1 MRFRLIG
8 KKWVTMMS
16 NGLFDLTGKVALI
29 TGSSRGIG
37 FTLAKG
43 LREAG
48 ATIILNGRNEER
60 LRDASKE
67 LGGVYYVCFDVTD
80 RDGVKDGIEEVVKKY
95 GGIDIL
101 VNNAGIQIRS
111 PLEEFNEND
120 WDRILDVNLKG
131 AFIVSKY
138 VVRGMIS
145 RREGKIINIC
155 SLMSEVSR
163 PTVAPYT
170 ASKGGLRMLTRAM
183 AVEWGRYNIQ
193 TNGIGPGY
201 IVTEMTKPLIAR
213 EDFDRWVKSRTPAG
227 RWGYPEELIGTVV
240 FLASKASDF
249 VNGQIIYVDGG
260 ILASL

>member
-1 MRFRLIG
+1 MKSRLIE
-8 KKWVTMMS
+8 KRWVTTMS
-16 NGLFDLTGKVALI
+16 KSLFDLTGRLALV

-43 LREAG
+43 LQAAG
-48 ATIILNGRNEER
+48 ATVVLNGRNEETLKR
-60 LRDASKE
+60 ASGE
-67 LGGVYYVCFDVTD
+67 LGNTHYAVFDVTNPD
-80 RDGVKDGIEEVVKKY
+80 QVKRSVNEITEKY

-111 PLEEFNEND
+111 TLEEFEESD

-131 AFIVSKY
+131 AFVVSKY

-145 RREGKIINIC
+145 RRRGKIINIC

-163 PTVAPYT
+163 PTVGPYA

-183 AVEWGRYNIQ
+183 AVEWGKYNIQ
-193 TNGIGPGY
+193 VNGIGPGY
-201 IVTEMTKPLIAR
+201 IITEMTKPLIER
-213 EDFDRWVKSRTPAG
+213 KDFNSWVKSRTPAG
-227 RWGYPEELIGTVV
+227 RWGKPEELIGTVV
-240 FLASKASDF
+240 FLASGASDF
-249 VNGQIIYVDGG
+249 INGQIIYVDGG

>member
-1 MRFRLIG
+1 MRFQLIER
-8 KKWVTMMS
+8 KWVTMMS
-16 NGLFDLTGKVALI
+16 KDLFDLKGKTALV

-37 FTLAKG
+37 FTLARG

-48 ATIILNGRNEER
+48 ATVVLNGRNEET
-60 LRDASKE
+60 LKLASEK
-67 LGGVYYVCFDVTD
+67 LGGVYYCVFDVTNPAQVE
-80 RDGVKDGIEEVVKKY
+80 RGVREIEERY
-95 GGIDIL
+95 GSIDIL
-101 VNNAGIQIRS
+101 INNAGIQIRS
-111 PLEEFNEND
+111 PLEEFDEDD
-120 WDRILDVNLKG
+120 WDRVLNVNLKG
-131 AFIVSKY
+131 VFIVSKY

-145 RREGKIINIC
+145 KRRGKIINIC

-170 ASKGGLRMLTRAM
+170 ASKGGVRMLTRAM

-193 TNGIGPGY
+193 VNGIGPGY

-213 EDFDRWVKSRTPAG
+213 KDFDSWVKSRTPAG
-227 RWGYPEELIGTVV
+227 RWGKPEELIGTAV

-249 VNGQIIYVDGG
+249 INGQIIYVDGG